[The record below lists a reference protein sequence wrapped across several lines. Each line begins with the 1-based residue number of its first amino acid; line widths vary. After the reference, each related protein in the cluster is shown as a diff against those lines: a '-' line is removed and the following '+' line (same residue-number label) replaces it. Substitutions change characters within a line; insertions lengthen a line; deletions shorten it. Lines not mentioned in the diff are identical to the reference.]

1 MIFSFVLFAGCNSTI
16 KESAVLIE
24 TSFAMG
30 RQDILDNTYHV
41 KVILDKYSFPS
52 QVCTIGI

>member
-1 MIFSFVLFAGCNSTI
+1 MVFSFVLFAGCNSTI

-30 RQDILDNTYHV
+30 RQGITYHV